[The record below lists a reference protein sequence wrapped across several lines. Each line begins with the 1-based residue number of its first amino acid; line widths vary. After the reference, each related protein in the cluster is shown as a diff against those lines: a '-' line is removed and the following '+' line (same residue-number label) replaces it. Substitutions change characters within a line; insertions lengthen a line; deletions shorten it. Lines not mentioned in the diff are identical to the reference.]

1 MPSCLPGRLL
11 ICGPMLSAQ
20 GIGGLQAVF
29 TDLAKGLAA
38 RGWDVDVLPLPL
50 AADWRGAANWRS
62 TLAGTIRR
70 YLPDDWRLFGR
81 VLMHDVGRLREQSDL
96 LHDIERRIAAGG
108 YSAIV
113 ACVDNAPVGLA
124 SLVTRVAPRHVLVS
138 LCALTSELRRRTA
151 IAVARRIARGVSRAL
166 HPDLLRP
173 VDPASVQSAV
183 FASRSWRAAG
193 VAAGLDPRA
202 AREIY
207 FGVPVPARLPPAR
220 PVQSP
225 LRLLWAARLGPEKG
239 LHLFLPAVALV
250 SRVRPVHLTV
260 VDAGGPDAYRRT
272 ILDDVGRLQLNDVVS
287 FRPAVSRDA
296 LPGLFE
302 AHDVFLFYSIF
313 AEPVAQMLLS
323 AMAAGAVVVAP
334 APRAPA
340 IIRPGETAICFQDER
355 PSTIADAILQAA
367 RDEAARHRVRTRAF
381 TLVGADHSLDRTLAE
396 YDRLLTPL
404 AGEWRQVRA

>member
-1 MPSCLPGRLL
+1 MFP
-11 ICGPMLSAQ
+11 AQ

-29 TDLAKGLAA
+29 TDLAEGLAA

-62 TLAGTIRR
+62 TLAGAVRR
-70 YLPDDWRLFGR
+70 HLPDEWRFLGR
-81 VLMHDVGRLREQSDL
+81 VLIHDLGRVRAQSDL
-96 LHDIERRIAAGG
+96 LLDVERRIAAGG
-108 YSAIV
+108 YSAVV
-113 ACVDNAPVGLA
+113 ACVDHAPVGLA
-124 SLVTRVAPRHVLVS
+124 SLVTRVAPRHVLIS

-151 IAVARRIARGVSRAL
+151 IDVVGRIARRVIRAL

-183 FASRSWRAAG
+183 FASRTWRDAG
-193 VAAGLDPRA
+193 LAAGLAPRA
-202 AREIY
+202 TREIY
-207 FGVPVPARLPPAR
+207 FGVPVPARLPAAR

-260 VDAGGPDAYRRT
+260 VDAGGPDAYRRR
-272 ILDDVGRLQLNDVVS
+272 ILAGVERLHLDDVVS
-287 FRPAVSRDA
+287 FRPAVPRDA
-296 LPGLFE
+296 LPGLCA

-334 APRAPA
+334 APRAPGV
-340 IIRPGETAICFQDER
+340 IRPGETAICFQDDR
-355 PSTIADAILQAA
+355 PETIADAILQAA

-381 TLVGADHSLDRTLAE
+381 ALVGAEQSLDRTLTE
-396 YDRLLTPL
+396 HDRLLTAL